1 MEQRRKSK
9 QTGRR
14 LRTGAAGRPASG
26 WEAPPPRQRVFD
38 RRARRRR
45 GRRLLALAAFLLAL
59 VGVWR
64 LSAWAAQGVR
74 TLTERPSAPASSPA
88 GSGANSG
95 ANSAPAAESWELTL
109 VNASHPLPEDWQ
121 AQTVEVAGG
130 ERVDERILPALQQ
143 LFDAARAEGLYPVVA
158 SGWRTG
164 EEQRQIME
172 DKIEAYRRQ
181 GYTDDL
187 GRRLAAQ
194 WVAQPGTSEHE
205 LGLAVDINP
214 DDAMGTGQELYDWLL
229 EHAWE
234 YGFIKR
240 YPADKEHITGIA
252 NEPWHY
258 RYVGLDAARA
268 ITEQGLCLE
277 EYLGEG

>member
-1 MEQRRKSK
+1 MDTRRR
-9 QTGRR
+9 GRR
-14 LRTGAAGRPASG
+14 LRTGDARKAGRGRGAPAS
-26 WEAPPPRQRVFD
+26 
-38 RRARRRR
+38 RRARRRWA
-45 GRRLLALAAFLLAL
+45 RRLAALAGFALLLA
-59 VGVWR
+59 GAWR
-64 LSAWAAQGVR
+64 LSAWAAAGLLALWDGSAAAPSGASAGGVQG
-74 TLTERPSAPASSPA
+74 SAAAADPASDA
-88 GSGANSG
+88 G
-95 ANSAPAAESWELTL
+95 SWELTL
-109 VNASHPLPEDWQ
+109 VNAGHPLPADWQ
-121 AQTVEVAGG
+121 VEPVEVEGG

-158 SGWRTG
+158 SGYRTN

-172 DKIEAYRRQ
+172 EKIEAYRQ
-181 GYTDDL
+181 EGYSQDL
-187 GRRLAAQ
+187 AQQAAAQ

-214 DDAMGTGQELYDWLL
+214 DAAMGTGQELYDWLL

-240 YPADKEHITGIA
+240 YPADKSEITGIA

-258 RYVGLDAARA
+258 RYVGQAAARA